1 MFDLVSS
8 AGQAYTVFI
17 SQKSSRKG
25 AGLPLEWQ
33 QTGEAEA
40 DEASEVDFLEVEY
53 LLLTLDFGDLLFLPA
68 GFGPLQAALLEVFEP
83 GGDRGSLRRAG
94 RVTAVLWEPR
104 EREQRHFNLTYF
116 GLCSCWTSQ
125 VLAWNQTQPLYTV
138 MIRDCDLQAL
148 QMKTQHMLKVYLFFW
163 PCVVDYI
170 CCFWIASLMGL
181 FFCTIRYPNITVL
194 FHQCSYH

>member
-8 AGQAYTVFI
+8 GLYSFHLAEVIEEGSGTSFGVTAKRRGRGRRSIRGGLFRSGIPAADPGLWGSPLFACGFWASPGCLAGGV
-17 SQKSSRKG
+17 
-25 AGLPLEWQ
+25 W
-33 QTGEAEA
+33 
-40 DEASEVDFLEVEY
+40 
-53 LLLTLDFGDLLFLPA
+53 
-68 GFGPLQAALLEVFEP
+68 
-83 GGDRGSLRRAG
+83 AG
-94 RVTAVLWEPR
+94 RRQRVPSSGRESYCCTVGAER

>member
-1 MFDLVSS
+1 MTSKQARLDPVTQNTHQELVKKTKVSVDILPHWFVFDLVSS

-17 SQKSSRKG
+17 SQKSPRKG

-33 QTGEAEA
+33 QRGEAEA

-83 GGDRGSLRRAG
+83 GGDGGSLRRAG

-104 EREQRHFNLTYF
+104 ERE
-116 GLCSCWTSQ
+116 S
-125 VLAWNQTQPLYTV
+125 TV
-138 MIRDCDLQAL
+138 IL
-148 QMKTQHMLKVYLFFW
+148 
-163 PCVVDYI
+163 I
-170 CCFWIASLMGL
+170 
-181 FFCTIRYPNITVL
+181 
-194 FHQCSYH
+194 

>member
-8 AGQAYTVFI
+8 AGRAYTVFI
-17 SQKSSRKG
+17 SQKSPRKG

-33 QTGEAEA
+33 RRGEAEA

-83 GGDRGSLRRAG
+83 GGDGGSLRRAG

-104 EREQRHFNLTYF
+104 EREHRHFNLTCQHNTCWKCTYF
-116 GLCSCWTSQ
+116 FG
-125 VLAWNQTQPLYTV
+125 
-138 MIRDCDLQAL
+138 
-148 QMKTQHMLKVYLFFW
+148 H
-163 PCVVDYI
+163 VDYI
-170 CCFWIASLMGL
+170 CCFWIGSLIGL
-181 FFCTIRYPNITVL
+181 FFCTIWHPNITAL